1 MQFVAGFQ
9 MTASNRTDFL
19 GIGFDRGTTESAIKD
34 ILVAVGQ
41 PFRYVVTPNVQ
52 HVVEIHEQGDT
63 LRAKYAAAWRIYCDS
78 RVLCRLARL
87 CGAKL
92 DVVTGSDLTAAL
104 LARASD
110 LRLKIAI
117 VGPNAA
123 DCAILGRRFPGL
135 DIASYTPPMGF
146 IASDAEVQKCIA
158 FILSSG
164 AGLIFLAVGSPQQE
178 TLAYRLLAHPE
189 AKGVALCIGASI
201 DFLTG
206 KQQRAPLWVQHSGLE
221 WLHRLASNPKRLAK
235 RYLVHCPK
243 IFGLVVAHVMD
254 ARVRS

>member
-1 MQFVAGFQ
+1 
-9 MTASNRTDFL
+9 MTASNRVDFL
-19 GIGFDRGTTESAIKD
+19 GLQFDGGSTETAIEEILSAI
-34 ILVAVGQ
+34 GT

-52 HVVEIHEQGDT
+52 HVVEIHEQGDE

-78 RVLCRLARL
+78 RVLRELARL
-87 CGAKL
+87 CGSRL

-110 LRLKIAI
+110 LGLKIAI
-117 VGPNAA
+117 VGPSAS

-135 DIASYTPPMGF
+135 EIASYTPPMGF
-146 IASDAEVQKCIA
+146 IASDVEVQRCIA
-158 FILSSG
+158 FIVGTG
-164 AGLIFLAVGSPQQE
+164 ADITFLAVGSPQQE
-178 TLAYRLLAHPE
+178 TLAYRLLEHPE

-221 WLHRLASNPKRLAK
+221 WLHRLTSDPKRLAK
-235 RYLVHCPK
+235 RYLFKCPK
-243 IFGLVVAHVMD
+243 IFSLIVAHMMKP
-254 ARVRS
+254 RLRS